1 MFFCR
6 MGSMKVFVV
15 NSMSA
20 SFLKSYQLSNKEMK
34 MEKRKQIKHIQL
46 DIIQI
51 FKSQSNKIV
60 LNCKG
65 RLHCKRKASYFKDD
79 LFGVDFRNV

>member
-20 SFLKSYQLSNKEMK
+20 SFLKSYQLLDKQMK
-34 MEKRKQIKHIQL
+34 MEKRTQIKHIQFDKIEIL
-46 DIIQI
+46 RI
-51 FKSQSNKIV
+51 QSNKLKI
-60 LNCKG
+60 
-65 RLHCKRKASYFKDD
+65 RLLRRQHAR
-79 LFGVDFRNV
+79 

>member
-1 MFFCR
+1 
-6 MGSMKVFVV
+6 MKVFVV

-20 SFLKSYQLSNKEMK
+20 SFLQSYQLSNKEMK
-34 MEKRKQIKHIQL
+34 MEKSKEIKHIQL
-46 DIIQI
+46 YIFQI
-51 FKSQSNKIV
+51 LRSQSNKTM

-65 RLHCKRKASYFKDD
+65 RLHCKKKASYLQAD

>member
-1 MFFCR
+1 
-6 MGSMKVFVV
+6 
-15 NSMSA
+15 MSA

-51 FKSQSNKIV
+51 LNSQSNK
-60 LNCKG
+60 
-65 RLHCKRKASYFKDD
+65 SF
-79 LFGVDFRNV
+79 

>member
-1 MFFCR
+1 
-6 MGSMKVFVV
+6 MKVFVV

-51 FKSQSNKIV
+51 LKSQSNKSF

-65 RLHCKRKASYFKDD
+65 RPHCTRKTLY
-79 LFGVDFRNV
+79 L